1 MGIWRMVGT
10 NGKGLLDRLSLI
22 LAPARLR
29 QTTRSALRPAVRIE
43 DSVTPNF
50 LVCLETGSRQVLLK
64 RHLRETLRMTPEE
77 YRDRWGLPPE
87 YPMVA
92 ESYQR
97 RRKAVRQAERHG

>member
-1 MGIWRMVGT
+1 MAFRRMTGT
-10 NGKGLLDRLSLI
+10 DRKGLLDRL
-22 LAPARLR
+22 ARLLVPSR
-29 QTTRSALRPAVRIE
+29 LHAPERSALRPAVRIE

-50 LVCLETGSRQVLLK
+50 LICLETGSRQVLLR

-92 ESYQR
+92 ESYER
-97 RRKAVRQAERHG
+97 RRKAVRTADSHG

>member
-1 MGIWRMVGT
+1 MVDT
-10 NGKGLLDRLSLI
+10 TRKGLLDRLALFLVPS
-22 LAPARLR
+22 RLR
-29 QTTRSALRPAVRIE
+29 PLTRSALRPAVRIE

-50 LVCLETGSRQVLLK
+50 LICLETGSRQVLLR
-64 RHLRETLRMTPEE
+64 RHLRETLRMTPQE

-97 RRKAVRQAERHG
+97 RRKAVRQADRHG

>member
-1 MGIWRMVGT
+1 MGIWRMTGIR
-10 NGKGLLDRLSLI
+10 GKGLLHRLACL

-29 QTTRSALRPAVRIE
+29 PVTRSALRPAVRIE

-50 LVCLETGSRQVLLK
+50 LVCLETGSRQVLLR

-92 ESYQR
+92 ESYEKR
-97 RRKAVRQAERHG
+97 REAARQADRHG

>member
-1 MGIWRMVGT
+1 MGIGRMTGSS
-10 NGKGLLDRLSLI
+10 GKGLLDRL
-22 LAPARLR
+22 ARLLSPR
-29 QTTRSALRPAVRIE
+29 IHPLTRSALRPAVRIE

-50 LVCLETGSRQVLLK
+50 LICLETGSRQVLLT
-64 RHLRETLRMTPEE
+64 RHLRETLRMTPQE

-97 RRKAVRQAERHG
+97 RRKAVRTAARHG

>member
-1 MGIWRMVGT
+1 MGIRRMVRWQGR
-10 NGKGLLDRLSLI
+10 GV
-22 LAPARLR
+22 LAWLASATHVMRLR
-29 QTTRSALRPAVRIE
+29 RKNGSVPRPAVRIE

-50 LVCLETGSRQVLLK
+50 LVCLETGTRQVLLR

-97 RRKAVRQAERHG
+97 RRKAVRHAERHG

>member
-1 MGIWRMVGT
+1 MVGM
-10 NGKGLLDRLSLI
+10 NGKGLLDRLAL
-22 LAPARLR
+22 LVVPARLR
-29 QTTRSALRPAVRIE
+29 LRTRSALRPAVRIE
-43 DSVTPNF
+43 ESVTPNF

-97 RRKAVRQAERHG
+97 RRKAVRQAARHG